1 MIPSEEWWT
10 RASAWARPPSGGSA
24 VRDGKVDHYV
34 YPEYK
39 LGNIMETSSSR
50 MVFSEEQKKFGF
62 AKFNTLPLYCRQCK
76 YLFACNGECPK
87 NRLIRTPDGEPGLN
101 YLCSGLQKCWSHID
115 QDAQDICRRL
125 ARGEPLS

>member
-1 MIPSEEWWT
+1 VVDPGFSLGEAAEW
-10 RASAWARPPSGGSA
+10 RICGS
-24 VRDGKVDHYV
+24 RWQGDHYV

-101 YLCSGLQKCWSHID
+101 YLCSGLQKFWSHID